1 LPLFHARHVEYG
13 LVFIRP
19 ENRGS
24 NVNRRTQLR
33 SALLAIIVVAL
44 LALCSQSALAGS
56 TSVARS
62 ARAAH
67 SARAARATP
76 VARSSRASHPAVHAS
91 TSHPA
96 VRSSVASTSRTARV
110 HRPLWTPL
118 FPPTHE
124 SMVRQNE
131 EVDRLGL
138 PRIQNEEQL
147 DELVASGDLL
157 PITPN
162 ETLRIDPR
170 LDPERRF
177 CRSWTLDFVNDL
189 SEAFYREFHDQ
200 IQINSAVRT
209 AEVQERLRRHN
220 RNAAAESGD
229 LASSHLAG
237 ITVDIQRLGM
247 TMPEIK
253 WVEQYMLPLH
263 EAGAI
268 EPEEERHQRCFHV
281 MVSDRYEDWRNP
293 QSRAGA
299 GSSASAS
306 ADTNS
311 ASTAHPAPAEPVAP

>member
-1 LPLFHARHVEYG
+1 
-13 LVFIRP
+13 
-19 ENRGS
+19 
-24 NVNRRTQLR
+24 
-33 SALLAIIVVAL
+33 
-44 LALCSQSALAGS
+44 
-56 TSVARS
+56 
-62 ARAAH
+62 
-67 SARAARATP
+67 
-76 VARSSRASHPAVHAS
+76 
-91 TSHPA
+91 
-96 VRSSVASTSRTARV
+96 
-110 HRPLWTPL
+110 
-118 FPPTHE
+118 
-124 SMVRQNE
+124 MVRQNE

-189 SEAFYREFHDQ
+189 SESFYREFHDQ

-253 WVEQYMLPLH
+253 WVEQYMLPLY
-263 EAGAI
+263 EAGMV
-268 EPEEERHQRCFHV
+268 EPEEERHQRCFHI
-281 MVSDRYEDWRNP
+281 MVSDRYEESRNP
-293 QSRAGA
+293 QARAT
-299 GSSASAS
+299 GSSTSAS
-306 ADTNS
+306 PDSHA
-311 ASTAHPAPAEPVAP
+311 ASTAPAAPAEPVAP